1 MSIIEQIEND
11 YNQSFKA
18 KNELAVLTLRQLKT
32 ALTNAEIAN
41 SRQPLTDDQIIKVL
55 RSELKKRKEASE
67 LYQQGGRDDLA
78 QKENQET
85 KIISNYLPPELS
97 EEEITQKVQEVIAQV
112 GAQGP
117 QDIGKVMGIAMKVL
131 GNQADGNI
139 VKQVVSD
146 QLKK

>member
-1 MSIIEQIEND
+1 MGIIEQIEND

-55 RSELKKRKEASE
+55 RSELKKRKEAAE

-85 KIISNYLPPELS
+85 KIISNYLPPELDLA
-97 EEEITQKVQEVIAQV
+97 EITKKVQEVITQV

-117 QDIGKVMGIAMKVL
+117 QDVGKVMGIAMKAL
-131 GNQADGNI
+131 GNQADGNV